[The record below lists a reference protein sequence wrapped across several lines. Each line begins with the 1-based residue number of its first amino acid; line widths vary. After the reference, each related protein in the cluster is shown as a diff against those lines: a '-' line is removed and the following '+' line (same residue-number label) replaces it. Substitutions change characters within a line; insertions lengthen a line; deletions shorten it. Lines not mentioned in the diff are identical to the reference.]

1 MGWALY
7 TRILAPKNT
16 KSNANVAWREGTGG
30 RGHVLYHTPH
40 PTVPP
45 WLGLIVTLGPQSL
58 TWREV
63 DRAPYSS
70 SGKDGRV
77 LRGRDA
83 ESRKGRF
90 FNSEGKKQ
98 LHTEDAIGQ

>member
-7 TRILAPKNT
+7 TKILAPKNT
-16 KSNANVAWREGTGG
+16 KSTANVAWREGTCG
-30 RGHVLYHTPH
+30 RSHMLCRTPH

-63 DRAPYSS
+63 DRAHYSS

-90 FNSEGKKQ
+90 STVKGRNNNYI
-98 LHTEDAIGQ
+98 LRMP